1 MLDRLNQKLEKV
13 KIRQKGNRLYLRAT
27 LPPKRGDG
35 GWRQAEIATGCPATD
50 DGCKA
55 AFGKAQKLESDLI
68 FDKFQWN
75 DWIASEKVIAAN
87 NCESWVEAFEKAF
100 WESRQRTPSREKT
113 YYRDYGVALAQLP
126 LDEPLIAATLKKQL
140 LKTEPGTRSRE
151 RNWNAYSA
159 LARFA
164 GVELPKDWK
173 QLKGNYKPKPRYIP
187 SDAEILEIWNRLPL
201 GPWKWAFAV
210 FACYGIR
217 SHEIVRLGFEDLPAL
232 NVLRDSKTRERL
244 VYPILPEWYEL
255 MEIEK
260 INQPK
265 LTSDINCNNGRVA
278 TKAFKRLKIGFS
290 PYSLRDGYAIRC
302 AKVNISPA
310 VAARWLGHS
319 LSVHHR
325 SYLRHLDK
333 LDYDEIW
340 RKLSEKQLGKN

>member
-1 MLDRLNQKLEKV
+1 MLDRLNAKLEKV

-173 QLKGNYKPKPRYIP
+173 QLKGNYKPKPRRIP
-187 SDAEILEIWNRLPL
+187 SDEEILATWDALPP
-201 GPWKWAFAV
+201 GKWKWA
-210 FACYGIR
+210 YGMLSAYGLR
-217 SHEIVRLGFEDLPAL
+217 NHEIVRLDLSQFPTVIVMRDTKTQDRLAYPLHPDWPDRL
-232 NVLRDSKTRERL
+232 NLQDFNPPDLKSEINTDNGHRVAIAFRRNKVPFTPYCLRD
-244 VYPILPEWYEL
+244 
-255 MEIEK
+255 
-260 INQPK
+260 
-265 LTSDINCNNGRVA
+265 A
-278 TKAFKRLKIGFS
+278 
-290 PYSLRDGYAIRC
+290 YAIRG
-302 AKVNISPA
+302 AKLGVSPA
-310 VAARWLGHS
+310 IVAKWMGHS
-319 LSVHHR
+319 VSVHYK
-325 SYLRHLDK
+325 SYLRHIEQLDF
-333 LDYDEIW
+333 DAVW
-340 RKLSEKQLGKN
+340 QGLGKN